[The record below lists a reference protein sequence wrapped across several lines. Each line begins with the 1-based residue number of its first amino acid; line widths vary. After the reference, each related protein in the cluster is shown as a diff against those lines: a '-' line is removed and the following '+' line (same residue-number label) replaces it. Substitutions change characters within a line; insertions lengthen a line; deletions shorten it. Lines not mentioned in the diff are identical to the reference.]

1 MCTSTKLKDSLLYA
15 INYNQLKSVTLPVKY
30 GLAFCTFP
38 KVVLCKLDND
48 RVHAALV
55 SVSVRIQIHI
65 HGQNPN
71 WALAKL

>member
-1 MCTSTKLKDSLLYA
+1 LKDHVSYV
-15 INYNQLKSVTLPVKY
+15 INYKQLKSVTLPVKY

-38 KVVLCKLDND
+38 QVVLFKLDND
-48 RVHAALV
+48 RVHAVLV
-55 SVSVRIQIHI
+55 SVSARIQL